1 MIVKFIIYESGED
14 MEEKERTYIVLKMIE
29 AGVPLEKE
37 ALELGEEDFNE
48 RMEEIFD
55 DRLVENIIF
64 TRSGNRLLG
73 VNTQGVRLTRRG
85 KDFIFLKES
94 GRM

>member
-1 MIVKFIIYESGED
+1 
-14 MEEKERTYIVLKMIE
+14 MEEKERVYIILKLIE
-29 AGVPLEKE
+29 SGIPLDKE
-37 ALELGEEDFNE
+37 TLELGEEDFNE
-48 RMEEIFD
+48 RIEEIFD

-64 TRSGNRLLG
+64 SRAGNRLLG